1 MSPPESAI
9 DLLRDNICNALVV
22 ENVGLDSWQLANIFA
37 KSQILPAYSN
47 YFNPAEGSILCWYND
62 KRDDTNAPENQLQWS
77 EAIFEVYQMLAT
89 RRQQSVKN
97 IRTIWRHWIVNE
109 DTNAIITEARRGDGQ
124 EVEHAGYTEF
134 RAGTSGFYALL
145 GSPNG
150 SGIVRM
156 LTEHAQAFGR
166 KTIEGVRVLNPQIS
180 SPPTL
185 YFVLSQAEI
194 LPVTP
199 RVSKSRA
206 RRLLSRSVEVGRK
219 RRRRNPSGDEP
230 PGSLSV

>member
-1 MSPPESAI
+1 
-9 DLLRDNICNALVV
+9 
-22 ENVGLDSWQLANIFA
+22 
-37 KSQILPAYSN
+37 
-47 YFNPAEGSILCWYND
+47 
-62 KRDDTNAPENQLQWS
+62 
-77 EAIFEVYQMLAT
+77 MLAT
-89 RRQQSVKN
+89 RRRQSVKN
-97 IRTIWRHWIVNE
+97 IRTIWRHWIANE
-109 DTNAIITEARRGDGQ
+109 DTNAIITEARRGGGQ

-134 RAGTSGFYALL
+134 GAGTSGFYALL

-166 KTIEGVRVLNPQIS
+166 KTIESVRVLNPQIS
-180 SPPTL
+180 NPPTL

-219 RRRRNPSGDEP
+219 RLRRNPSGDEP